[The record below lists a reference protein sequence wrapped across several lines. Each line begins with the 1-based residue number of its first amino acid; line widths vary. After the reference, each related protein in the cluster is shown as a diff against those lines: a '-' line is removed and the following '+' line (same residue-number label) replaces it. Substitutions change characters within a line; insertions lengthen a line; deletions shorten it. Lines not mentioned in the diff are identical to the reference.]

1 MEVPGTLDPGFY
13 RKLLKMDFILEQ
25 PWGII
30 AFAELILVVL
40 STYMLLP
47 IYLKFS
53 DTFYGAFYRE
63 MIEGTPIKF
72 ERNNFKFL
80 LRKIGNLT

>member
-1 MEVPGTLDPGFY
+1 
-13 RKLLKMDFILEQ
+13 MDFILEK

-30 AFAELILVVL
+30 AFAEFLLVVL
-40 STYMLLP
+40 STYMFLP

-63 MIEGTPIKF
+63 MIEGMSFEIDRLLIKIYYF
-72 ERNNFKFL
+72 
-80 LRKIGNLT
+80 

>member
-30 AFAELILVVL
+30 AFAEFILVVL

-63 MIEGTPIKF
+63 MIEGT
-72 ERNNFKFL
+72 L
-80 LRKIGNLT
+80 